1 MLVCNSKLQVKPLS
15 ADMFN
20 DKSRSFNICNSCGSV
35 SWDNSHW
42 ESALGSS
49 VGLKYK

>member
-1 MLVCNSKLQVKPLS
+1 
-15 ADMFN
+15 MFN
-20 DKSRSFNICNSCGSV
+20 DKHRTFNICNNCGSI

-49 VGLKYK
+49 LGIKNK